1 MCTRDRNREKII
13 TTVEIVPRHT
23 GGIKTRDDGV
33 LAGTQPGCS
42 RREGAGQAPS
52 GVDGNDKFEGHGNV
66 PMELILICS
75 DRFLASQGT
84 DEQQENSPS
93 QPTRLKKHEEK

>member
-1 MCTRDRNREKII
+1 M
-13 TTVEIVPRHT
+13 EIVPRRT
-23 GGIKTRDDGV
+23 GGIKTRDGGV

-42 RREGAGQAPS
+42 GREGAGQAPS
-52 GVDGNDKFEGHGNV
+52 GVDGNDKFEGRGNV

-75 DRFLASQGT
+75 DRFLASQGV